1 MTVEP
6 LTHFVAGGLAGAA
19 GTAVTCPLEVVKT
32 RLQTAVGQGLFRS
45 SYGFQPAGIGVAAGV
60 EGHMT
65 TVLIPKGIVYAR
77 HLFQTEGGL
86 AFFKGL
92 APSLFGIIP
101 TRALYFTAYSQ
112 AKQFY
117 NRVFPYE
124 SAPVH
129 LASAITAGIATT
141 TVTSPIWVVKT
152 QIQLDTRPGKSL
164 SPSRYIRRIYTQ
176 DGLRG
181 FYRGLT
187 ASYAGTLE
195 TAIHFVIY
203 EHLKKV
209 MVSHRQRELELT
221 ECMLAAAAAKIT
233 ASSLCYPHEVCRT
246 RLRQN
251 VRRSERRYHNFLQT
265 LRKVWAEERVHGLYG
280 GMGAHLVRVVPNTAI
295 VFFTYEAVVRI
306 LESRDKSSYS

>member
-187 ASYAGTLE
+187 ASYAGESDSRSTC
-195 TAIHFVIY
+195 HFGVHY
-203 EHLKKV
+203 LGY
-209 MVSHRQRELELT
+209 T
-221 ECMLAAAAAKIT
+221 EPMYLSI
-233 ASSLCYPHEVCRT
+233 
-246 RLRQN
+246 
-251 VRRSERRYHNFLQT
+251 
-265 LRKVWAEERVHGLYG
+265 
-280 GMGAHLVRVVPNTAI
+280 
-295 VFFTYEAVVRI
+295 
-306 LESRDKSSYS
+306 